1 MHIKVP
7 LKLVNEGQVKILLP
21 DEEVLGKDEARKI
34 VFYNEVMSF
43 SRDFSICVLK
53 AYANLS
59 GRKDLRVIEPLTA
72 SGVRGIRYAKE
83 VEEVSKVVI
92 SDVNPIAVNIAR
104 INAVLNKVK
113 EKIVVRLSNA
123 NSLLSRYAVKGKRL
137 DAVDIDPFG
146 SPAPFVDSAI
156 RATSIG
162 GIIALTATDMPPLCG
177 VYPQVA
183 FRRYGGLSLRTEYC
197 HELAVRLVLGLLYRE
212 AGKHKLSIK
221 PLISHSTRHYIRVF
235 VQLTGLRDRMNS
247 MGFIYHCFKC
257 LSRKVVSI
265 EDVPLTRAKC
275 EKCGNQMDAAGPLWI
290 DPIFDRSF
298 CEEVA
303 KVASSLDLPNK
314 KELKKTLELILAE
327 ADGPPTFYT
336 LDAISHKYKLR
347 QPKIRELIEK
357 MRSQGFRVSPTH
369 FNPKGLRFDGEVSE
383 LVKILTH

>member
-1 MHIKVP
+1 MYIKVP
-7 LKLVNEGQVKILLP
+7 LKLVNEGKVKILLP
-21 DEEVLGKDEARKI
+21 DEEVIGKDEAKKI
-34 VFYNEVMSF
+34 VFYNDVMSF

-59 GRKDLRVIEPLTA
+59 GKKDLKVIEPLTA

-83 VEEVSKVVI
+83 VEEVIKVVI
-92 SDVNPIAVNIAR
+92 SDVNPIAVKIAM

-113 EKIVVRLSNA
+113 EKIVVKLSNA
-123 NSLLSRYAVKGKRL
+123 NFLLSKYAVKGKRL

-212 AGKHKLSIK
+212 ASKHELSIK

-235 VQLTGLRDRMNS
+235 VQLTELRGNMNS
-247 MGFIYHCFKC
+247 IGFIYHCYKC
-257 LSRKVVSI
+257 LNRKVVNM
-265 EDVPLTRAKC
+265 EDIPLTRAEC
-275 EKCGNQMDAAGPLWI
+275 EKCGNQMNVAGPLWI
-290 DPIFDRSF
+290 DPIFDKSF
-298 CEEVA
+298 CGEVA
-303 KVASSLDLPNK
+303 KVVTSLDLPNK
-314 KELKKTLELILAE
+314 KELKKTLELILTE

-347 QPKIRELIEK
+347 QPKMRDLIEK
-357 MRSQGFRVSPTH
+357 ARSQGFRASPTH
-369 FNPKGLRFDGEVSE
+369 FNSKGFRFDGEISE
-383 LVKILTH
+383 LVKMLAY